1 MTDYK
6 RFGYKGEDLA
16 ADFLRRKGYD
26 IVAVNYATSFG
37 EIDIVAR
44 YKGTTIFVEVKS
56 RRSERFGVPA
66 EAVHYRKRK
75 KIVKT
80 AQCWLQQYKEND
92 RPCRFDVIEILKTKP
107 SYDIRHITHAF
118 IMEC

>member
-26 IVAVNYATSFG
+26 IVAVNYTTSFG

-44 YKGTTIFVEVKS
+44 YKETTVFVEVKS

-80 AQCWLQQYKEND
+80 AQCWLGKIWI
-92 RPCRFDVIEILKTKP
+92 V
-107 SYDIRHITHAF
+107 
-118 IMEC
+118 M

>member
-26 IVAVNYATSFG
+26 IVAVNYTTSFG

-44 YKGTTIFVEVKS
+44 YKGTTVFVEVKS

-66 EAVHYRKRK
+66 EAV
-75 KIVKT
+75 
-80 AQCWLQQYKEND
+80 QCWLQQYKENA

>member
-26 IVAVNYATSFG
+26 IVAVNYTTSFG

-44 YKGTTIFVEVKS
+44 YKGTTVFVEVKS

-75 KIVKT
+75 KLLRRRN
-80 AQCWLQQYKEND
+80 AGFN
-92 RPCRFDVIEILKTKP
+92 
-107 SYDIRHITHAF
+107 SIRRTTVLAAL
-118 IMEC
+118 MSSKS

>member
-26 IVAVNYATSFG
+26 IVAVNYTTSFG

-44 YKGTTIFVEVKS
+44 YKGT
-56 RRSERFGVPA
+56 
-66 EAVHYRKRK
+66 KR
-75 KIVKT
+75 
-80 AQCWLQQYKEND
+80 QQ
-92 RPCRFDVIEILKTKP
+92 PF
-107 SYDIRHITHAF
+107 S
-118 IMEC
+118 

>member
-1 MTDYK
+1 MTKKKK
-6 RFGYKGEDLA
+6 RVTVTFNSSALIRIA
-16 ADFLRRKGYD
+16 
-26 IVAVNYATSFG
+26 
-37 EIDIVAR
+37 
-44 YKGTTIFVEVKS
+44 
-56 RRSERFGVPA
+56 ERFGVPA
-66 EAVHYRKRK
+66 EAVHYRKRR

-80 AQCWLQQYKEND
+80 AQCWLQQYEEND

>member
-26 IVAVNYATSFG
+26 IVAVNYTTSFG

-44 YKGTTIFVEVKS
+44 YKGTTVFVEVKS
-56 RRSERFGVPA
+56 RRSELFITENA
-66 EAVHYRKRK
+66 EKLSRRRNAGF
-75 KIVKT
+75 
-80 AQCWLQQYKEND
+80 N
-92 RPCRFDVIEILKTKP
+92 
-107 SYDIRHITHAF
+107 SIRRTTVLAAL
-118 IMEC
+118 MSSKS